1 MGIDVQ
7 GESRREEAQHAGDSF
22 DVHAIF
28 TEIGRRKYGGVM
40 VFDLMNANSFQ
51 RAHEHIVHAVS
62 TDGAAIGR
70 GQYI

>member
-1 MGIDVQ
+1 MA
-7 GESRREEAQHAGDSF
+7 E
-22 DVHAIF
+22 
-28 TEIGRRKYGGVM
+28 VM